1 MAPTRGDIV
10 KSKNQVAFYD
20 GYKWEGDL
28 SALIPGMGYYY
39 KSNNPDT
46 LRFRYP
52 TIDAS
57 YNFAPVM
64 RAARSSSNSPFEPVD
79 HHQFSDNMN
88 VVAHVMVDNVLVDTL
103 YVGAFIDDECRGVTT
118 ATEDGYYLLTIA
130 GNADEMGKYVKFAT
144 MIDGQIVTINEQ
156 LPWVSD
162 IIYGDLDEPVL
173 LTVGSSGV
181 NDIQVLNS
189 NIIVTPTLVQDAI
202 QVRSD
207 ALLGSVTV
215 YSVSGSIVAH
225 LSQVN
230 ENAASISLAHV
241 SAGVYFVEAMTTDGY
256 RVVKQIIKQ

>member
-1 MAPTRGDIV
+1 
-10 KSKNQVAFYD
+10 
-20 GYKWEGDL
+20 
-28 SALIPGMGYYY
+28 
-39 KSNNPDT
+39 
-46 LRFRYP
+46 
-52 TIDAS
+52 
-57 YNFAPVM
+57 
-64 RAARSSSNSPFEPVD
+64 
-79 HHQFSDNMN
+79 MN
-88 VVAHVMVDNVLVDTL
+88 VVAHVMVDDVLVDTL
-103 YVGAFIDDECRGVTT
+103 FVGAFIDDECRGVTT

-144 MIDGQIVTINEQ
+144 MIEGQIVTINEQ

-181 NDIQVLNS
+181 NDIQVQNS

-215 YSVSGSIVAH
+215 YSVIVAH
-225 LSQVN
+225 LSQIN
-230 ENAASISLAHV
+230 ENAVSINLEHV
-241 SAGVYFVEAMTTDGY
+241 SAGVYFVEAMTIDGH